1 MKAVILSGGRLER
14 ETVLEQIGVIKPDCI
29 IAADKGLEFCYNEG
43 IRPDHIVGDF
53 DSLNPEIIEWYRCEG
68 KIPIDTYR
76 PEKDMTDTDIAME
89 KAVHLGADAIYL
101 FGVTGTRLDHTLSN
115 IFNLY
120 KLHAQGIRGEI
131 IDAQFAVWEPDMKE
145 KAVQAVPEN
154 PEKKYD
160 HAKIRELFLA
170 GKKPKE
176 IAAELNYPANT
187 VAYHCHKVEREG

>member
-1 MKAVILSGGRLER
+1 MLRKITMAEALKLIDKCDAVYAIKEISA
-14 ETVLEQIGVIKPDCI
+14 ETQI
-29 IAADKGLEFCYNEG
+29 
-43 IRPDHIVGDF
+43 
-53 DSLNPEIIEWYRCEG
+53 
-68 KIPIDTYR
+68 
-76 PEKDMTDTDIAME
+76 
-89 KAVHLGADAIYL
+89 
-101 FGVTGTRLDHTLSN
+101 
-115 IFNLY
+115 
-120 KLHAQGIRGEI
+120 GEI